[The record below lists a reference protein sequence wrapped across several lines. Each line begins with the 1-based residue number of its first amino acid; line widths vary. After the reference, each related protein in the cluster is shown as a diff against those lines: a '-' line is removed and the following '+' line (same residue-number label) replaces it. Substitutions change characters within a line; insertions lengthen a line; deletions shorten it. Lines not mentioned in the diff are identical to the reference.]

1 MSKSPTHV
9 VTGLIRFSYSNVFE
23 ARSMEDGQKPKFS
36 TAILIDKKDK
46 ATLAKIEKAIQA
58 AIGKGK
64 EEKWKGKVPGN
75 LKLPL
80 RDGDEEKPDDPVYEG
95 KMFLNASNYNK
106 PGIVDENLNEIL
118 DKSEFY
124 SGCYG
129 RASINFYPYD
139 NISKGVAAGL
149 NNVQKLKDGEPL
161 SGGTSAEEDFGED
174 FGDDLLS

>member
-1 MSKSPTHV
+1 MSNSPTHV
-9 VTGLIRFSYSNVFE
+9 VTGMIRFSYANVFE
-23 ARSMEDGQKPKFS
+23 ARSMEEGQKPKFS

-46 ATLAKIEKAIQA
+46 TTLAKIEKAIKA
-58 AIGKGK
+58 AIEKGK
-64 EEKWKGKVPGN
+64 EEKWKGKIPGN

-118 DKSEFY
+118 DKDEFY

-174 FGDDLLS
+174 FEDDLLS